1 MSQDIREA
9 LRTKYAAPEWA
20 LLEEVRHR
28 ATGGE
33 RLADAIACNMWESNA
48 YKIIGFE
55 IKSSRADWLRELKD
69 PSKADV
75 IAAFCD
81 EWFIVT
87 PPGLVK
93 PDELPQAWGLM
104 ELKGNGLHTV
114 RKAPKLEDRRPL
126 TRGFVASMLRRAVSV
141 GERDIA
147 QAITDAKRQAQTDAQ
162 AWAKQEAE
170 RRVWQ
175 FTELSKKL
183 ENIKALTG
191 IDLADWQLTDEDVAS
206 AIRFGI
212 GAAKSGVTGHY
223 GGLVR
228 IQSAL
233 RALDKSITEL
243 GPIAETCA
251 IPRQKEKS
259 S

>member
-1 MSQDIREA
+1 MSHAIREA
-9 LRTKYAAPEWA
+9 LRVKYAAPEWA

-33 RLADAIACNMWESNA
+33 RSADAIACNLWESNA

-93 PDELPQAWGLM
+93 PEELPQAWGLM

-114 RKAPKLEDRRPL
+114 SKAPKLEDRRTL

-141 GERDIA
+141 GEREISK
-147 QAITDAKRQAQTDAQ
+147 AITDAKIQAQTDAQ

-170 RRVWQ
+170 RRTAR
-175 FTELSKKL
+175 FTQLSEKL

-191 IDLADWQLTDEDVAS
+191 IDLADWQLTDEDVAA

-223 GGLVR
+223 GGLLR
-228 IQSAL
+228 LQSAL
-233 RALDKSITEL
+233 RTLDKSIKDL

-251 IPRQKEKS
+251 IPRQKEKNP
-259 S
+259 

>member
-1 MSQDIREA
+1 MSQAIREA

-33 RLADAIACNMWESNA
+33 RSADAIACNLWESNA

-114 RKAPKLEDRRPL
+114 RKAPRLEDRRTL
-126 TRGFVASMLRRAVSV
+126 TRGFVASMVRRAVSV
-141 GERDIA
+141 GERDIT
-147 QAITDAKRQAQTDAQ
+147 QAIADAKRQAQADAQ
-162 AWAKQEAE
+162 SWAKQEAE
-170 RRVWQ
+170 RRTSQ
-175 FTELSKKL
+175 LTSLCKKL

-191 IDLADWQLTDEDVAS
+191 IDLADWELTDEDVAA

-212 GAAKSGVTGHY
+212 GAAKSGVTGYY
-223 GGLVR
+223 GGLLQL
-228 IQSAL
+228 QSAL

-243 GPIAETCA
+243 GPIADACA
-251 IPRQKEKS
+251 IPRQREKTT
-259 S
+259 